1 MPHKLL
7 LAILYIALAFLA
19 KGQVVQPNTIIT
31 KRGANSLNADK
42 VGYPIQQTQ
51 IVSMAKNLAIIK
63 DTIPLNTKISIK
75 DPILLQKAHYPLII
89 VGGRRFKGSDFKNL
103 YYDFSNIVGV
113 RVISTKNDSIKLFGR
128 AGRHGIIIFDT
139 KTNIEWITSNAIRR
153 KYFKSLIFWHKK
165 AAFQING
172 SIINPAPNVY
182 IQKDL
187 IKSVKVINNGF
198 DVYDTIEYHRII
210 NVEVDKVIGCGPPHI
225 SY

>member
-1 MPHKLL
+1 MSPKLL
-7 LAILYIALAFLA
+7 LATFYIALALFA
-19 KGQVVQPNTIIT
+19 KSQGLRPNTTIFT
-31 KRGANSLNADK
+31 STPRSVNADRM
-42 VGYPIQQTQ
+42 GYPIQQAQ
-51 IVSMAKNLAIIK
+51 IVSMVKALAIIR
-63 DTIPLNTKISIK
+63 DTIPINIKFSIK
-75 DPILLQKAHYPLII
+75 DAIQPKKWRYPLII
-89 VGGRRFKGSDFKNL
+89 IGGRRFKGSDFTNL
-103 YYDFSNIVGV
+103 YFDISNIVGV

-128 AGRHGIIIFDT
+128 AGRQGVIILDT
-139 KTNIEWITSNAIRR
+139 KTNVEWITSNAIRR
-153 KYFKSLIFWHKK
+153 KYFKSLIFWHRK

-187 IKSVKVINNGF
+187 IKSTKVTNNGF